1 VKAESV
7 HSHRPD
13 RATRLVRLGWLLAF
27 ILLVVLQAAGVPATF
42 QNYLARP
49 TFNMGSDPLQVA
61 AALQGAGI
69 SRETFAAYKV
79 GVQMLGTIPLLVF
92 GLLIFW
98 RRSGDRAALL
108 ISFLLL
114 ISSYGPLATAVL
126 NRLGEYG
133 IFINRLL
140 NVITPVSLPLV
151 FYLFPDGRFVPR
163 WTRWA
168 ALAFALILLPSLLF
182 PGSRFDT
189 LFSTPGPLAMI
200 FILPFYGSLIY
211 AQVYRYRK
219 VSGPTERLQTKWVM
233 LGMLLMPFAWTL
245 NGLVIPTLAP
255 ELAHVTAA
263 TIRTRLWIELLVFQ
277 PLYLVFP
284 IGMGISLMRYRL
296 YDIDLIIRRTLVYSL
311 LTIALGLIYLGVV
324 VFLQNL
330 LGGLTG
336 ERQPEIVI
344 VISTLAIAA
353 LFTPLRRRIQGFID
367 RRFYRKKYSAEQA
380 LATFAAM
387 ARQETDLDELRRQV
401 VEVVDQTV
409 QPEMVRLW
417 LRPTPPPARR
427 LEG

>member
-7 HSHRPD
+7 HSHRPEMV
-13 RATRLVRLGWLLAF
+13 TRLIRLGWLLAF

-79 GVQMLGTIPLLVF
+79 GVQMLSTIPLVVY

-114 ISSYGPLATAVL
+114 ITSYGSLAPAVV
-126 NRLGEYG
+126 NDFGEYG
-133 IFINRLL
+133 FTLNRVLVAISGL
-140 NVITPVSLPLV
+140 SLILV
-151 FYLFPDGRFVPR
+151 FYLFPNGRFVPR

-168 ALAFALILLPSLLF
+168 ALAFVLLLLLSLLF

-189 LFSTPGPLAMI
+189 LFSTPGPLEML
-200 FILPFYGSLIY
+200 FVVPLFGSLIY

-219 VSGPTERLQTKWVM
+219 VSDPTERLQTKWVM
-233 LGMLLMPFAWTL
+233 LGMLLIPFAWTL
-245 NGLVIPTLAP
+245 NGFVIPTLAP
-255 ELAHVTAA
+255 GLAHVTAA

-284 IGMGISLMRYRL
+284 IAMGISLLRYRL
-296 YDIDLIIRRTLVYSL
+296 YDIDLIIRRTLQYSL
-311 LTIALGLIYLGVV
+311 LTISLGVIYLGVV
-324 VFLQNL
+324 VTLQNL

-336 ERQPEIVI
+336 ERQPEIVT

-353 LFTPLRRRIQGFID
+353 LFTPLRRRIQDFID
-367 RRFYRKKYSAEQA
+367 RRFYRKKYNAEQS
-380 LATFAAM
+380 LADFTLH
-387 ARQETDLDELRRQV
+387 ARNETNLDELNGQLVAV
-401 VEVVDQTV
+401 VQAAM
-409 QPEMVRLW
+409 QPEHTAVW
-417 LRPTPPPARR
+417 LRAPQARPK
-427 LEG
+427 EIH

>member
-7 HSHRPD
+7 HSHRPEI
-13 RATRLVRLGWLLAF
+13 ATRLIRLGWLLAF
-27 ILLVVLQAAGVPATF
+27 ILLVVLKAAGVQVTF
-42 QNYLARP
+42 QNYLAEP
-49 TFNMGSDPLQVA
+49 TFNMGDDPLRVA
-61 AALQGAGI
+61 EALKGAGI
-69 SRETFAAYKV
+69 SQALFAAYKV
-79 GVQMLGTIPLLVF
+79 GVQMLSSIPLLVF

-98 RRSGDRAALL
+98 RRSGDRGAML

-114 ISSYGPLATAVL
+114 ITGYGTLAPAVVNL
-126 NRLGEYG
+126 FGEFG
-133 IFINRLL
+133 IFISRLL
-140 NVITPVSLPLV
+140 IVISGVSLPLI

-163 WTRWA
+163 WTRWVLA
-168 ALAFALILLPSLLF
+168 AFGLVLLSSLLF

-233 LGMLLMPFAWTL
+233 LGMLLIPFAWTL
-245 NGLVIPTLAP
+245 NGFIIPTLAP
-255 ELAHVTAA
+255 ELEHVTAA
-263 TIRTRLWIELLVFQ
+263 TIRTRLLIELLVFQ